1 MGAARCR
8 HIVVAGLAALSTV
21 MAAGVAS
28 AGVAAARSAGAPP
41 YDAAAGQDLV
51 STAEQI
57 IAGDAPWARGCQSP
71 AAADCVPYSWA
82 GGHDSTPGPS
92 QGRCQDGWTRPKHA
106 PADLYSGPACKDNH
120 NKDKALNGRFGL
132 DCSGF
137 TRWVYYLVYGKDVLG
152 SGPTSSQPRQDGMVH
167 VPGSDRKPGDLLFYP
182 GHVGIYIGSTG
193 PARQPVILDEPH
205 AYNQKA
211 GTSGQALSDWLV
223 AYGRRNKV
231 SKADAAKA
239 SYYRYTGKPAAP
251 VDVVKAASGPGDG
264 AVLGPDGRVWIIG
277 PYTGIT
283 RATSVEAVNPVT
295 RKVSVYQTK
304 PAFDI
309 FTGPP
314 AFDGHGDVWLGG
326 EYNSIARMNLATR
339 ATKTFALPRQCGGI
353 GNANVPGGLYSGD
366 GDIWVECGGAS
377 GDTLAVRVSP
387 SGQMSTPVQ
396 PPAKAPQLGPL
407 TEGPGGSMWAVGY
420 SAGFSDG
427 VVRIADGKAGY
438 FPETQGL
445 GAINIAG
452 NGTGDLIEQGYC
464 PGTFLYCY
472 ESVAKDGARTMLVER
487 KNVLNSLIQYPPG
500 LDSGGNAWMM
510 VALTATSWAYYEVSL
525 SGSTDEFK
533 FKMPASNGY
542 AEPLNPPV
550 TTADGALWMEMG
562 RNPDYLLRIAP
573 GQ

>member
-1 MGAARCR
+1 MARPVAPWHTDAARGRCCHWRLPVRLESAGRSGSYVAFREPEWRSGMGCLTGLGVNSWGDQMGAARCR

-239 SYYRYTGKPAAP
+239 TSQSLSAWPDVP

-277 PYTGIT
+277 
-283 RATSVEAVNPVT
+283 
-295 RKVSVYQTK
+295 
-304 PAFDI
+304 
-309 FTGPP
+309 
-314 AFDGHGDVWLGG
+314 
-326 EYNSIARMNLATR
+326 
-339 ATKTFALPRQCGGI
+339 
-353 GNANVPGGLYSGD
+353 
-366 GDIWVECGGAS
+366 
-377 GDTLAVRVSP
+377 
-387 SGQMSTPVQ
+387 
-396 PPAKAPQLGPL
+396 
-407 TEGPGGSMWAVGY
+407 
-420 SAGFSDG
+420 
-427 VVRIADGKAGY
+427 
-438 FPETQGL
+438 
-445 GAINIAG
+445 
-452 NGTGDLIEQGYC
+452 
-464 PGTFLYCY
+464 
-472 ESVAKDGARTMLVER
+472 
-487 KNVLNSLIQYPPG
+487 
-500 LDSGGNAWMM
+500 
-510 VALTATSWAYYEVSL
+510 
-525 SGSTDEFK
+525 
-533 FKMPASNGY
+533 
-542 AEPLNPPV
+542 
-550 TTADGALWMEMG
+550 
-562 RNPDYLLRIAP
+562 
-573 GQ
+573 